1 MSMISAP
8 VGGSPVSR
16 SLHDERGTGAR
27 SQRGGGLVGDLAGR
41 VDEARGSTTAAP
53 HPSTIEALAELGLAD
68 RFLALPHRRV
78 PLRSDVPRCE
88 RSVTVRRTLTA
99 VLGIRPEHV
108 RFPAQP
114 IP

>member
-1 MSMISAP
+1 MTSAGPVRAISGVAD
-8 VGGSPVSR
+8 SSEISR
-16 SLHDERGTGAR
+16 VERTRR
-27 SQRGGGLVGDLAGR
+27 S
-41 VDEARGSTTAAP
+41 RGSTTAAL
-53 HPSTIEALAELGLAD
+53 HPSTIEVLAELGLAD
-68 RFLALPHRRV
+68 RFLALPHRPV
-78 PLRSDVPRCE
+78 PHGSDVPRCE